1 MKISPLIKGIITA
14 VAMLAVILYTFYYAP
29 KNNFLPKIVF
39 ALYAAGIF
47 WAIIDYSRTPAYQGK
62 FGELFG
68 QGFRCFIIVALFM
81 AIFNFAFISA
91 NPEFKERDGE
101 TYRKFL
107 TEQKD
112 RSRTNDEIEKEVQRY
127 KKTYIAQNLSFT
139 TFSYLVQGVMYSA
152 AGAGLILLIRRRN

>member
-1 MKISPLIKGIITA
+1 MRISPLIKGIITA
-14 VAMLAVILYTFYYAP
+14 VAMLGVTLYTFYYAR
-29 KNNFLPKIVF
+29 NNTFLPKLVF

-47 WAIIDYSRTPAYQGK
+47 WAIIGYSRTPAYQGK

-91 NPEFKERDGE
+91 HPEFAERDGE
-101 TYRKFL
+101 LYRKFL
-107 TEQKD
+107 VEKKD
-112 RSRTNDEIEKEVQRY
+112 QNRTPAEIDQEVKRY

-139 TFSYLVQGVMYSA
+139 TFSYLVQGVMYTA
-152 AGAGLILLIRRRN
+152 AGAGLVLLLRRRK